1 MVYREDGKRL
11 VHHVAIVTRVAMFE
25 STSHHR
31 VPKGSTFAPVDKVVV
46 QVFSTDNK
54 YYIERATQTL

>member
-11 VHHVAIVTRVAMFE
+11 VHHVAITRVAIFE

-46 QVFSTDNK
+46 RVFSTDNK
-54 YYIERATQTL
+54 YYIEGATQTL